1 MCVIMLLRPLS
12 RYAEKELL
20 IYDKEIEPLITANTL
35 CKRFKSSLAIFN
47 YKAKAQVKK
56 NSILAYFTQWNFQN

>member
-1 MCVIMLLRPLS
+1 MQK
-12 RYAEKELL
+12 KELL

-35 CKRFKSSLAIFN
+35 CKRFKSSIAIFN
-47 YKAKAQVKK
+47 YKPKAQVKK